1 MLARESEGGKAS
13 ALLSFNIAA
22 CNRAA
27 LNGDVARTPS
37 LSPAWVGLFSRCG
50 WPDPE
55 GQAVQPVREQVRL
68 RVRSSL
74 VEPVDDVLNRIAVK
88 PGGFQQS
95 LRRGGVLLVMWS

>member
-1 MLARESEGGKAS
+1 MT
-13 ALLSFNIAA
+13 
-22 CNRAA
+22 
-27 LNGDVARTPS
+27 GDVARTPS
-37 LSPAWVGLFSRCG
+37 LRPAWVGLFSGCG

-68 RVRSSL
+68 RVRPGL

-95 LRRGGVLLVMWS
+95 LRRGGVLLVMSS